1 MILALQ
7 ILGGFAGLLVGGE
20 LLVRGAAAI
29 AVRLGMSPLVVG
41 VVIVGFG
48 TSMPELVTCVRAA
61 LGGSP
66 GIAMG
71 NIVGS
76 NICNIL
82 LILGA
87 AALLRPFVASRAAVI
102 RDGSIVILSA
112 LAFAAAAWTGEIE
125 RWMGAL
131 FVLGLVLYILY
142 TLRTDKDVEA
152 TAEEVD
158 VEVVSRAPLFLPA
171 ALLVAGLALVLVGA
185 EFLVSGAVEVARLA
199 NISEE
204 VIGLTL
210 VAVGT
215 SLPELVTSV
224 VAALRRHSEIA
235 LGNVLGSNVYNAVGI
250 GGITALVSPIPV
262 SEGMRTI
269 DVPVML
275 GVSVLLIV
283 VVATGSR
290 VTRWEG
296 GVLLALYA
304 AYIGVLAS
312 FG

>member
-1 MILALQ
+1 MVLTLQ
-7 ILGGFAGLLVGGE
+7 ILGGFIGLLIGGE

-29 AVRLGMSPLVVG
+29 AVRLGMSRLVVG

-48 TSMPELVTCVRAA
+48 TSAPELVTCIRAA

-87 AALLRPFVASRAAVI
+87 AALLRPFAASRTAII

-112 LAFAAAAWTGEIE
+112 LAFAAAAATGQIE

-131 FVLGLVLYILY
+131 FMLGLVAYLLYTLRSDRKSECPAEEMQETPTPIPLGRSIVYLAIGLGLVLL
-142 TLRTDKDVEA
+142 
-152 TAEEVD
+152 
-158 VEVVSRAPLFLPA
+158 
-171 ALLVAGLALVLVGA
+171 GA
-185 EFLVSGAVEVARLA
+185 EYLVRGAVTVAHLA
-199 NISEE
+199 HVPEE

-224 VAALRRHSEIA
+224 MAAIKKHSEIA
-235 LGNVLGSNVYNAVGI
+235 LGNVLGSNVYNVIGI
-250 GGITALVSPIPV
+250 GGATALVSPIPV
-262 SEGMRTI
+262 SDGMRFF
-269 DVPVML
+269 DVPLMVV
-275 GVSVLLIV
+275 VSLLLVI
-283 VVATGSR
+283 VVATGKR

-296 GVLLALYA
+296 GVLLFLYA
-304 AYIGVLAS
+304 GYIGFLAQAA
-312 FG
+312 